1 MANVTGTGTSFNLPN
16 FAGDLFT
23 ASPTQTPFLT
33 MIGGLSGG
41 RKTES
46 DEFSTGQLYEF
57 PEASQPEISEQ
68 ASETAPAASALVRS
82 QTTNVTQIFQETIIL
97 TYAKMANRGKLS
109 GLNAA
114 GQQANP
120 PSELDWQVARRLEKI
135 ARDVE
140 HTFLNGSYNKA
151 ADASQ
156 ANKTRGMFELCASG
170 TTIAAGNQP
179 LSVDLLKQLF
189 RAMSEAGA
197 AFGNMVL
204 FCGADQKQR
213 ITTLYE
219 KQLGYNTP
227 APRNVAGMNITR
239 IETDFFELGIAYDP
253 HVPSDRLLVDAE
265 SGAAFRYRSS
275 IDTETCNKIKLSYN
289 NPDTGKREIYLS
301 QDGETLNRWGVLQY
315 SESLQNPTGAAA
327 RADALLQLYN
337 RKTQSLTVQKVFGD
351 PRVRGGSA
359 VGVVLQLEQ
368 GLTLSRYM
376 VVEQVTH
383 TFSQGLHRMDLD
395 LVGGDFIA

>member
-57 PEASQPEISEQ
+57 PEAAQPEISEQ

-151 ADASQ
+151 ADVSQ

-197 AFGNMVL
+197 AFGSMVL

-253 HVPSDRLLVDAE
+253 HVPSDRLLVADVSVCAPV
-265 SGAAFRYRSS
+265 FQ
-275 IDTETCNKIKLSYN
+275 DV
-289 NPDTGKREIYLS
+289 PGK
-301 QDGETLNRWGVLQY
+301 GTLFL
-315 SESLQNPTGAAA
+315 EDLAKTGAAEKKQIYGQIGLDHGPA
-327 RADALLQLYN
+327 FLH
-337 RKTQSLTVQKVFGD
+337 
-351 PRVRGGSA
+351 GSIT
-359 VGVVLQLEQ
+359 
-368 GLTLSRYM
+368 GLDYTGR
-376 VVEQVTH
+376 T
-383 TFSQGLHRMDLD
+383 
-395 LVGGDFIA
+395 